1 MKPRGCR
8 TFLLVYG
15 ASSFVCMQRGS
26 FQRRL
31 CKRGGSRRIS
41 VSRRIGYGYGGLF
54 AVSVI
59 RRPGLDRSQESFAP
73 FVLHRNPNRSAGYS
87 DPDKLIATVEVDEE
101 KARRLRLQMRM
112 KTDGGR
118 ASASAAMN
126 RLVVHCS
133 SRTTELNWGEF
144 CSRFSPD
151 EAARPACGSY

>member
-1 MKPRGCR
+1 MHAEGVLPAAA
-8 TFLLVYG
+8 V
-15 ASSFVCMQRGS
+15 QE
-26 FQRRL
+26 
-31 CKRGGSRRIS
+31 RRIAAYL
-41 VSRRIGYGYGGLF
+41 RIPPYRIRYGGLF